1 MSSSYV
7 RKTNSANCSTK
18 SMTRAVSDIVEK
30 KRNYREASSYYR
42 ISISA
47 LSRRVNELRETGDPL
62 GSLKPVFTFEQE
74 EELVRCLKE
83 INVEARTDLIIRKM
97 AYTFAVSYG
106 RKNKFKKGMAG
117 KCWLKYF
124 LNRHPELSYRN
135 TETGSV
141 VPPSERDLSQG
152 SIDPDNHE
160 ISEMEPTGKT
170 PKELETN
177 RTQMGQEVD
186 FLNEDQP
193 VSENEPSEDQ
203 LVSENEPW
211 EDQPVSENEPSEDQP
226 VSENEPWEDQPI
238 SENEPSEDQPV
249 SENEPW
255 EDQPVSENE
264 PWEDQPVSENEP
276 WEDQP
281 VSENETSEDQL
292 VSENE
297 PWEDQPISENEPY
310 YQPLSKN
317 EPSEDQPISENEPSE
332 DESLHD
338 PEITPIKIKHTEITD
353 EFLSALNKSC
363 NEFLLIPK
371 ISPQKLGMNCQ
382 NPERCSFD
390 VDSAFK
396 ISFKD
401 FTLQRKSFV
410 KEREPPTW
418 VTDPKPFRVRRGTM
432 FNKRQIE
439 LSKDKAENDDQMK
452 MMHCERIVL

>member
-1 MSSSYV
+1 MSSLYV
-7 RKTNSANCSTK
+7 RKTNRANWSEE
-18 SMTRAVSDIVEK
+18 SMINAVSDILEK
-30 KRNYREASSYYR
+30 KKNFREASSYYK
-42 ISISA
+42 IPLTS
-47 LSRRVNELRETGDPL
+47 LNKRVKDMRETGEMRIHVPL

-74 EELVRCLKE
+74 EELVRCINE
-83 INVEARTDLIIRKM
+83 INIEERTDLMIRKM
-97 AYTFAVSYG
+97 AYKFAVSYG
-106 RKNKFKKGMAG
+106 RKNKFNKVTAMAG
-117 KCWLKYF
+117 KVWLKAF
-124 LNRHPELSYRN
+124 LSRHPDLSFRN
-135 TETGSV
+135 TETKSV
-141 VPPSERDLSQG
+141 VPPSESNLSQG
-152 SIDPDNHE
+152 STDSDNHE
-160 ISEMEPTGKT
+160 ISEMEPTGKA
-170 PKELETN
+170 PKELETI

-193 VSENEPSEDQ
+193 VSENEP
-203 LVSENEPW
+203 W
-211 EDQPVSENEPSEDQP
+211 EDQPASE
-226 VSENEPWEDQPI
+226 
-238 SENEPSEDQPV
+238 
-249 SENEPW
+249 
-255 EDQPVSENE
+255 
-264 PWEDQPVSENEP
+264 
-276 WEDQP
+276 
-281 VSENETSEDQL
+281 
-292 VSENE
+292 
-297 PWEDQPISENEPY
+297 
-310 YQPLSKN
+310 N

-363 NEFLLIPK
+363 SEFLLVPK

-439 LSKDKAENDDQMK
+439 ISKDKAENDDQMK
-452 MMHCERIVL
+452 MMHCKRIE